1 MCIRDSS
8 YTVAVLGA
16 GNIGSAVIARLLE
29 LENEIVD
36 INLKKVL
43 VSDISKDRDVDK
55 KLLTDNFSDI
65 LDDQSIDLVIEVLG
79 GVDPGKEYIK
89 SLLEG
94 GKAVITANKDIIA
107 DCGSELVQL
116 AQENNTCLYFEAA
129 VAAGIPVLKPL
140 IESLRGESL
149 KRVTGII
156 NGTSNYILS
165 SMEEGSSY
173 TDALNT
179 AQDLGYAEPDP
190 TNDVEGV
197 DAKFKAMILSMI
209 CFGANPTPENL
220 YTEGISTITKED
232 FDWANRLNKTIKL
245 VAVID
250 NENEGFNARVHPVLI
265 DTKHPLA
272 AIRGSLNA
280 VVVEGENINQLV
292 FSGPGAGAAPTAS
305 AIIGDVL
312 SACHQLSSDQSNW
325 YPLRSQKFENKEFK
339 NVSSS
344 WFVRLS
350 VKDEPGVL
358 ASIAGTFGENN
369 VSIESVI
376 QEGRGDQAELVL
388 VTHEAPEED
397 LQNSINQI
405 SSLDSVASVTSTL
418 RVYS

>member
-1 MCIRDSS
+1 MQNNS

-43 VSDISKDRDVDK
+43 V
-55 KLLTDNFSDI
+55 SDI

-173 TDALNT
+173 TDALIT

-197 DAKFKAMILSMI
+197 DAKYKAMILSMI

>member
-1 MCIRDSS
+1 MQNNS

-140 IESLRGESL
+140 IESLRGENL

-173 TDALNT
+173 TDALIT

>member
-1 MCIRDSS
+1 MQNNS

-173 TDALNT
+173 SDALNT

-197 DAKFKAMILSMI
+197 DAKYKAMILSMI